1 MTLVLRENDVREL
14 LPPAAMPEVMR
25 TLEAAFRR
33 QGDGETR
40 NQPRTRIV
48 PPDRSGVMHT
58 LPAYTPGEPGHPE
71 ADGPGLIGLK
81 TYTTFAGG
89 VRFVVLLSSAAD
101 GRLLAIIEADWLGQM
116 RTGGA
121 SGVATRHMASDEA
134 RVVGVIGAGG
144 QARTQLIAMC
154 AARPIETI
162 HVAARDA
169 ARGEA
174 FCAEMRQTLGVNVQ
188 LAANAEDAVRGADIV
203 VTATTARAPVLDGA
217 WLRPGTHLNLMGS
230 NWADRREVD
239 DEAVMRSERIAVDAF
254 DQALIEAGDLLIP
267 ARAGKLD
274 LAQARAQG
282 RIVELGEIVAGKT
295 AGRPTAQAITLFKSL
310 GIGLEDVAVGG
321 LVYALARERGLGE
334 EIRLFE

>member
-25 TLEAAFRR
+25 TLEAAFAR
-33 QGDGETR
+33 QGAGEAR
-40 NQPRTRIV
+40 NQPRVRIV

-58 LPAYTPGEPGHPE
+58 LPAYIPGEPGHPE

-121 SGVATRHMASDEA
+121 SGVATRYMARDDA
-134 RVVGVIGAGG
+134 RTLGVIGAGG
-144 QARTQLIAMC
+144 QARTQLMAMC
-154 AARPIETI
+154 AAHPIETI
-162 HVAARDA
+162 YVAARDA
-169 ARGEA
+169 AKGAA
-174 FCAEMRQTLGVNVQ
+174 FCAEMGQILGVNVQ
-188 LAANAEDAVRGADIV
+188 LAANAEESVRSADIV
-203 VTATTARAPVLDGA
+203 VTATTAREPVLAGA
-217 WLRPGTHLNLMGS
+217 WLQPGTHLNVMGS
-230 NWADRREVD
+230 NWGDRREVD
-239 DEAVMRSERIAVDAF
+239 DEAVIRSQLIAVDAY

-267 ARAGKLD
+267 AHEGRID
-274 LAQARAQG
+274 LAQARTEG
-282 RIVELGEIVAGKT
+282 RIVELGEIITGK
-295 AGRPTAQAITLFKSL
+295 AFGRPSQQAITLFKSL

-321 LVYALARERGLGE
+321 LVYALARERGIGE
-334 EIRLFE
+334 ELRLFE